1 MLSNIDLQHLQ
12 TFLVVVEEMNFGR
25 AAERLHIAQPPLSR
39 QIQRLERNLGVELFF
54 RTKPQ
59 IQLTAAG
66 KVLAAE
72 AKKILKQVDLAVQLT
87 QRASRGEI
95 GQIVIGFEG
104 SSLSDIVPLS
114 IKIYRE
120 QFPEVKIYV
129 QEMSTTEQLQAL
141 QEERIDLGFI
151 VPQQVNET
159 LIVQTI
165 REESLVVAIAKSH
178 PLATQAEIE
187 IQQLQNEHFL
197 VGFKDFRCGLDAEVI
212 KVCHQA
218 GFSPNVVQVTNEMQL
233 ILGFVAAQMGVA
245 LLPSSIK
252 NIVRE
257 GVVYLPLVSSTV
269 KIALAIAWRKD
280 TACSTL
286 NNFLKVV
293 NTIANKD
300 CYLYST
306 N

>member
-12 TFLVVVEEMNFGR
+12 TFLIVVEEMNFGR

-39 QIQRLERNLGVELFF
+39 QIQRLEKNLGVELFL

-66 KVLAAE
+66 KVLAVE

-114 IKIYRE
+114 IKTYQQ
-120 QFPEVKIYV
+120 QFPEVKIDV
-129 QEMSTTEQLQAL
+129 QEMSTAEQLQAL
-141 QEERIDLGFI
+141 YEERIDIGFI
-151 VPQQVNET
+151 VPQQVNDT
-159 LIVQTI
+159 LMVKTI
-165 REESLVVAIAKSH
+165 REEPLVVAIAQSH
-178 PLATQAEIE
+178 PLATQEEIE
-187 IQQLQNEHFL
+187 IQQLQQEHFL
-197 VGFKDFRCGLDAEVI
+197 VGFRDFRCGLDGEVM

-252 NIVRE
+252 NIIRE
-257 GVVYLPLVSSTV
+257 GVVYRPLVSSTV

-280 TACSTL
+280 TPCSTL
-286 NNFLKVV
+286 DNFLQLVDKIV
-293 NTIANKD
+293 KQ
-300 CYLYST
+300 L
-306 N
+306 

>member
-1 MLSNIDLQHLQ
+1 MLFDIDLQHLQ
-12 TFLVVVEEMNFGR
+12 TFLIVVEEMNFGR

-39 QIQRLERNLGVELFF
+39 QIQRLEKNLGVELFL

-66 KVLAAE
+66 KVLAVE

-114 IKIYRE
+114 IKTYRQ

-129 QEMSTTEQLQAL
+129 QEMSTAEQLQAL
-141 QEERIDLGFI
+141 YEERIYIGFI
-151 VPQQVNET
+151 VPQQVNDT
-159 LIVQTI
+159 LVVKTI
-165 REESLVVAIAKSH
+165 REEPLVVAIAQSH
-178 PLATQAEIE
+178 PLATREEIE
-187 IQQLQNEHFL
+187 IQQLQQEHFL
-197 VGFKDFRCGLDAEVI
+197 VGFRDFRCGLDGEVV

-218 GFSPNVVQVTNEMQL
+218 GFNPNVVQVTNEMQL

-252 NIVRE
+252 NIIRE
-257 GVVYLPLVSSTV
+257 GVVYRPLVPSTV

-280 TACSTL
+280 TPCSTL
-286 NNFLKVV
+286 DNFLQLVDKIVRK
-293 NTIANKD
+293 N
-300 CYLYST
+300 
-306 N
+306 